1 VTTVTGLEIRPVEEG
16 IVRMKWSTAS
26 CAGVGW
32 ERLERRVPNTIGGR
46 SERWRSSVGNSD
58 LGEDSTDE
66 DAVIVRGRD

>member
-1 VTTVTGLEIRPVEEG
+1 
-16 IVRMKWSTAS
+16 MKWSTAS